1 MNQTDHFNTNH
12 MIDSSIKRVIT
23 MLISS
28 ALILLSAGCG
38 TKSTVV
44 LIPDVEGNVGKVVVS
59 TEGGERVLAEANQ
72 SVQARGRK
80 APPSEIRVLTD
91 EQINTTFAEA
101 LAAQPPLPVQFTLYF
116 MQGSNE
122 LTVESQAVIPQIIQT
137 IKERSSQEIVISG
150 HTDTVGSMEYNYSLS
165 LERAQLMYD
174 ILVASGAVPEYITV
188 SSHGE
193 GNPLIKTDDNVTEPR
208 NRRVEVVIK

>member
-23 MLISS
+23 ILISS
-28 ALILLSAGCG
+28 ALILFSAGCG

-59 TEGGERVLAEANQ
+59 TEGGERVLAGANQ
-72 SVQARGRK
+72 SVQARGSK

-91 EQINTTFAEA
+91 EQINSTFAEA
-101 LAAQPPLPVQFTLYF
+101 LAAQPPPPVQFILYF
-116 MQGSNE
+116 MQNSND
-122 LTVESQAVIPQIIQT
+122 LTGESQAIIPKIIKSIQ
-137 IKERSSQEIVISG
+137 ERGSTDIVISG
-150 HTDTVGSMEYNYSLS
+150 HTDTVGSMEYNYKLS
-165 LERAQLMYD
+165 LERAQLMHD
-174 ILVASGAVPEYITV
+174 ILVANGASPAHITV
-188 SSHGE
+188 TSHGE
-193 GNPLIKTDDNVTEPR
+193 GNQLIKTEDNVTEPQ